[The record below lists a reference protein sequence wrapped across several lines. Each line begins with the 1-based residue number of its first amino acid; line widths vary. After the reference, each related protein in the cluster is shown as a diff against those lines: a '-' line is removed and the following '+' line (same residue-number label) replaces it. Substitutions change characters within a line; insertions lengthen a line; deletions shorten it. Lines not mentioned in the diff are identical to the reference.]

1 MKNGE
6 GETTQ
11 GTSRK
16 RLEKLAWY
24 MDSSIK
30 IPGFNAR
37 LGLDGLLGL
46 IPGAGDT
53 IGALISSIVISEAV
67 RMGVPKSV
75 LLKMA
80 FNIALDVVVG
90 AVPVLGDLFDFVW
103 KANQRNVVLL
113 NDYLENPRETLAT
126 SRLFAWGLGAVL
138 VIFAILVGTLGFA
151 LVRALLNA
159 GGV

>member
-1 MKNGE
+1 MKKDGDKA
-6 GETTQ
+6 TQ

-113 NDYLENPRETLAT
+113 SSVR
-126 SRLFAWGLGAVL
+126 
-138 VIFAILVGTLGFA
+138 LGFCSLCRSSIILMKNYKNRQLTTFLA
-151 LVRALLNA
+151 
-159 GGV
+159 